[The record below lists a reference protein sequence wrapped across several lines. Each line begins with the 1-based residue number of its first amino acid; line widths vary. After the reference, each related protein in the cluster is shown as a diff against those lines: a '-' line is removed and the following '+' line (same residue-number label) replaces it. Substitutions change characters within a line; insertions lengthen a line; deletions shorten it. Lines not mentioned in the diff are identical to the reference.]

1 MDEQKESRL
10 SDLDFEVEASMALER
25 ARPMPKGSARA
36 EALKKSRRAAE
47 FSHLMGHRIQSTQSA
62 CKDID

>member
-36 EALKKSRRAAE
+36 EEKSRRAAE

>member
-25 ARPMPKGSARA
+25 ARAMPKGSARA
-36 EALKKSRRAAE
+36 EALKKAGALQNSAILWGIVFNRRSRPAK
-47 FSHLMGHRIQSTQSA
+47 T
-62 CKDID
+62 